1 MHPISIDTASGSYG
15 VPIWREKKEVVRS
28 FGSLNFFPS
37 INQSINH
44 QRCWSRH
51 LYLPN
56 RFHQPQWNSTNP
68 NLDQPIVV
76 QCKMTGTILIST
88 PILLRASRHSLR
100 SGRTPTNG
108 PEVNSHVRRES
119 ERLLGTHHP
128 HCIKDYPPQPASH
141 GIHK

>member
-1 MHPISIDTASGSYG
+1 M
-15 VPIWREKKEVVRS
+15 V
-28 FGSLNFFPS
+28 S

-68 NLDQPIVV
+68 ILDQPIVV

-88 PILLRASRHSLR
+88 PILLRASRHSTR
-100 SGRTPTNG
+100 SGTTPTKG
-108 PEVNSHVRRES
+108 SEVNSHIMRES
-119 ERLLGTHHP
+119 ERLPGTHHLP
-128 HCIKDYPPQPASH
+128 CIKDFPPQPASH
-141 GIHK
+141 GAQIGVTETFPCSLPKRVMAVTPQPNRHFISLIQGA